1 MKHLDFTEIDS
12 LEFARCQRP
21 DGSYYGTSGQ
31 CRKGTKVGAKE
42 KAALKKAAAKGN
54 KKAKV
59 ALDVVEG
66 KISKKDAAKALAAAA
81 RKEAKPKSVPSDMK
95 AELAALSQPNKGGDA
110 EALGKRFKESK
121 KEIGEGAYGAVKETA
136 EGTVIKQGMIGKNE
150 IAVQQRLAD
159 VEGVPKLIDHA
170 YTSKPFADRNGDRK
184 GIVEMEMAKGK
195 DLFSQQVKL
204 DNPDTTGANAT
215 KIQNEYIRLRKDLH
229 TRGVAH
235 GDMHEGNVTWNG
247 KKMGVIDFG
256 LSTPTYKAALD
267 EALGSFG
274 MTQLGGR
281 MIMDPRGEGV
291 FDGLRRNG
299 ASQTGKVARLQRRA
313 EQIRKKAGGAITE
326 KRAQQLI
333 EELYDGI

>member
-42 KAALKKAAAKGN
+42 KAELKKAAAKGN
-54 KKAKV
+54 KRAKV

-81 RKEAKPKSVPSDMK
+81 RKEAKPKSVPPDMK
-95 AELAALSQPNKGGDA
+95 KELAALSKTKGGEDDKA
-110 EALGKRFKESK
+110 NAAAMRKRYKESK
-121 KEIGEGAYGAVKETA
+121 KELGEGAYGAVKETA
-136 EGTVIKQGMIGKNE
+136 QGTVIKQGFIGKNE
-150 IAVQQRLAD
+150 VEVQRRLAD
-159 VEGVPKLIDHA
+159 VDGVPKLINHA
-170 YTSKPFADRNGDRK
+170 YTSAPQQGRNGDRK
-184 GIVEMEMAKGK
+184 GFIEMEKAGGK
-195 DLFSQQVKL
+195 DLITQQMRL
-204 DNPDTTGANAT
+204 DNPAVKGANAT

-247 KKMGVIDFG
+247 KKMGVLDFG
-256 LSTPTYKAALD
+256 LSTPTYKAALT
-267 EALGSFG
+267 EALGTFN
-274 MTQLGGR
+274 R
-281 MIMDPRGEGV
+281 DPRAAFF
-291 FDGLRRNG
+291 FDGIRRDG
-299 ASQTGKVARLQRRA
+299 ANTAKANKLERKV

-333 EELYDGI
+333 EELYDGF